1 MDADVIV
8 VGAGAAGL
16 AAARELSAAQLKV
29 IVLEARDRIGGRIN
43 THFDNWPIELGA
55 EFVHGRPPETF
66 AITKRANLKLQ
77 SIPNRHW
84 HLHNGVLTKSGEFW
98 SKVEDVIEDMSH
110 YRGPDQNFA
119 AFLDHYQEKTHIE
132 DIRSI
137 ATLYIE
143 GFHAAHADRISVDG
157 LNKTN
162 EAASEIDDDQQFRVE
177 NGYVQVTQALRD
189 EAIAS
194 GALFHFNAEVE
205 EVNWKRNEVEVVT
218 ATAQRFRVR
227 RLLVTLPLTLIQ
239 TGQVR
244 FNPRLEEHRDAAS
257 KLAMG
262 QVVKVM
268 LRFRE
273 PFWEELTIPGEDER
287 REGLKDLTFIH
298 APAELLP
305 TWWTQFPVRTP
316 LLAGW
321 AGGTRADKL
330 SFESDDALLDH
341 AFEAL
346 RHIFGVSKAS
356 LEAGLVEFYVH
367 NWQKDPFAAGAYSYI
382 PLGGLEAQAQ
392 LARPV
397 DETIFFAGEATNR
410 EGHHGTVH
418 GALATG
424 IRAAREILDQQLT

>member
-16 AAARELSAAQLKV
+16 AAARELSAAQLGV

-43 THFDNWPIELGA
+43 THFDKWPVELGA

-66 AITKRANLKLQ
+66 AIAKRANLKLQ

-84 HLHNGVLTKSGEFW
+84 HLHDGVVTKSGEFW
-98 SKVEDVIEDMSH
+98 SKVEDVTEEMSH
-110 YRGPDQNFA
+110 YNGPDQNFSE
-119 AFLDHYQEKTHIE
+119 FLDHYQEKTHIE

-177 NGYVQVTQALRD
+177 NGYVQVAQALRD
-189 EAIAS
+189 EAVAS
-194 GALFHFNAEVE
+194 GALFHFNSVVE
-205 EVNWKRNEVEVVT
+205 EVNWKRNEVEVLT
-218 ATAQRFRVR
+218 TTQRFRSR
-227 RLLVTLPLTLIQ
+227 RLLVTLPLSLMQ

-244 FNPRLEEHRDAAS
+244 FNPPLDEHQDAAR

-262 QVVKVM
+262 HVVKVM
-268 LRFRE
+268 LRFKE

-287 REGLKDLTFIH
+287 QEQLKDLTFIH

-316 LLAGW
+316 LLVGW
-321 AGGTRADKL
+321 AGGTRAEKL
-330 SFESDDALLDH
+330 SLQSDDALLDH

-346 RHIFGVSKAS
+346 RHIFGVSKQV
-356 LEAGLVEFYVH
+356 LEEGLAEFYTH
-367 NWQKDPFAAGAYSYI
+367 NWQKDPFAAGAYSYV
-382 PLGGLEAQAQ
+382 PVDGLKAQAQ
-392 LARPV
+392 LARPLE
-397 DETIFFAGEATNR
+397 DTIFFAGEAANT